1 LKCQFLLSAFSGVVF
16 SLRLYTQNFYHKS
29 FSKLSL
35 FYRQELQKLKSELKM
50 KSLHLL
56 DLKDH
61 LSSQESNVRQLES
74 QKEKLRVQ
82 NVKLHA
88 KVETLK
94 QTYEPGNYLY
104 NIYTNCDSKLLKDRL
119 SFGIGGCLVY
129 WDRLSFG
136 IGGYLVF
143 WDRLSFCI
151 GGYLVFWDRLSFC
164 IGGYLGSCTLK
175 SHMIKRMLR
184 CLCFISFLQLVHK
197 CFY

>member
-1 LKCQFLLSAFSGVVF
+1 M
-16 SLRLYTQNFYHKS
+16 
-29 FSKLSL
+29 
-35 FYRQELQKLKSELKM
+35 KSELKM

-61 LSSQESNVRQLES
+61 ISSQESNVRQLES

-94 QTYEPGNYLY
+94 QTYEPGTYLY

-119 SFGIGGCLVY
+119 SFGIGGCLVF

-136 IGGYLVF
+136 
-143 WDRLSFCI
+143 I